1 MLTSKNC
8 TTSGFPG
15 TITHISCEMRWLTSF
30 AHYCNI
36 WSCTWHSVP
45 LLTIRAHGHPLGHV
59 QVQFSDR
66 RDRLITRGPESPWG
80 RWEGIAFQTCGS
92 ETPRGPEGLIQE
104 KMRSSFNSWWF
115 NLLEMISV
123 RERIMRTNSDNGF
136 HSALPTLSA
145 HMERS
150 DEERIAESR
159 NEPLKIDSEP
169 PSAWTAEAQT

>member
-1 MLTSKNC
+1 MIIHIDGLGSISSVLIHQGIFAQHTVIVALFCC
-8 TTSGFPG
+8 TVV
-15 TITHISCEMRWLTSF
+15 SF
-30 AHYCNI
+30 
-36 WSCTWHSVP
+36 WS
-45 LLTIRAHGHPLGHV
+45 LLAIRAHGHPLGHV

-66 RDRLITRGPESPWG
+66 RDRLITRGPEGPWG

-115 NLLEMISV
+115 NSLEMISV

-169 PSAWTAEAQT
+169 PSAWPAEAQT